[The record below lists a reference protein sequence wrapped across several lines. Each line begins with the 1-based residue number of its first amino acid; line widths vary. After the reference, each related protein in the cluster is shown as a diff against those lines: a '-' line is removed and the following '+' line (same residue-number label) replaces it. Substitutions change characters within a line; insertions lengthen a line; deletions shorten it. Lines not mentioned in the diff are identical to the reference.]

1 MTHTPFSSWS
11 GPLRPSLLLVGEAW
25 GADEDITK
33 LPFSGE
39 SGKELFRMLGEVL
52 PDLNPSEHSR
62 VSNLH
67 KYELI
72 WVKER
77 DRWLSEASISFT
89 NVFNFR
95 PPDNKIPALCVKK
108 DELPPSY
115 SLPAISKGL
124 YINPIY
130 LPELQRLSNEISES
144 SPNLVMALGNTACW
158 ALLQTTNIGSIRGT
172 TTQAGDGFGKVKVLP
187 TYHPAAVLRQW
198 KWRPIV
204 VADLMK
210 GLREREFSQIRRPER
225 TVYIN
230 PTLNFFNFTV
240 EHILSSPPPYLAID
254 TETTA
259 GMIDTIGF
267 AASKEE
273 AIVYMVGPHRV
284 KIGKHYDLILPER
297 DSRPVSSYFSFEEEL
312 QFWSITSRLLSSPIP
327 KLFQNGVYDLQYLL
341 TMGLKVNN
349 CLEDTML
356 LHHSLH
362 PEIQKSLGFLGS
374 IYTDE
379 ASWKLMRKHKGDSEK
394 RDE

>member
-1 MTHTPFSSWS
+1 MTSLPFSSWS

-39 SGKELFRMLGEVL
+39 SGKELWRILGEAL
-52 PDLNPSEHSR
+52 PNLNPSEHSR
-62 VSNLH
+62 VSTLH

-77 DRWLSEASISFT
+77 DVWLSEASISFT

-108 DELPPSY
+108 DDLPPSY
-115 SLPAISKGL
+115 LLPAISKGL
-124 YINPIY
+124 YISPRY
-130 LPELQRLSNEISES
+130 LPSLQRLSNEISES

-172 TTQAGDGFGKVKVLP
+172 TTQAGDGFGKVKTLP

-210 GLREREFSQIRRPER
+210 ALREREFPQLRRPER
-225 TVYIN
+225 QIIIN
-230 PTLNFFNFTV
+230 PTLEFFK
-240 EHILSSPPPYLAID
+240 HWISRILSSPPPYLSID

-284 KIGKHYDLILPER
+284 KIGNHYDIILPER
-297 DSRPVSSYFSFEEEL
+297 NDRVVSSYFSFEEEL
-312 QFWSITSRLLSSPIP
+312 QFWFLVSSLLESPIP

-341 TMGLKVNN
+341 TMGLRINN